1 MGELELEQLQEKEML
16 QQQERVAAEQQIAAF
31 LRQQEQVERQM
42 DAIAA
47 EQRELRAQEQTMRE
61 ALQQQRMAELRQQ
74 ELLEEH
80 LRWQQQQQQQQQQQ
94 LQQLL
99 LLQQQQQQPSPPLP
113 QLVTPFS
120 ALDAHTASVCVPQ
133 VSSDLYRTAG
143 LGSVGF
149 AGGYPLGAGSA
160 DVVNRAGSYPYRS
173 RQRLEWARWALRAT
187 LRHQRRRTRR
197 RHLTNSLQRTCSN
210 SSGSS
215 SSSSNSSSS
224 FNSNSNKRLVAAEE
238 LLIEAQVNLRC
249 LRWPVPEARRSPVFS
264 HSMPT
269 RQARSD
275 PWMVALTAQ
284 AGRHLQYL
292 PCSVCHPGCARMWF
306 IFACHANEA

>member
-1 MGELELEQLQEKEML
+1 MGEPSPTAKGRGDRDSPTLPALESLS
-16 QQQERVAAEQQIAAF
+16 V
-31 LRQQEQVERQM
+31 
-42 DAIAA
+42 D
-47 EQRELRAQEQTMRE
+47 
-61 ALQQQRMAELRQQ
+61 ELRQH
-74 ELLEEH
+74 LEE
-80 LRWQQQQQQQQQQQ
+80 LRRLQKDQRVREQQQQLQ

-160 DVVNRAGSYPYRS
+160 DVVNRAGVVPVPIAAAAGVGSMGSAGHIAAPAPTHPQTTLDQQLAANLQQQQ
-173 RQRLEWARWALRAT
+173 RQ
-187 LRHQRRRTRR
+187 QQQQ
-197 RHLTNSLQRTCSN
+197 LQLQQQLH
-210 SSGSS
+210 
-215 SSSSNSSSS
+215 
-224 FNSNSNKRLVAAEE
+224 SNSNKRLVAAEE

-275 PWMVALTAQ
+275 PWMVALTA
-284 AGRHLQYL
+284 
-292 PCSVCHPGCARMWF
+292 
-306 IFACHANEA
+306 